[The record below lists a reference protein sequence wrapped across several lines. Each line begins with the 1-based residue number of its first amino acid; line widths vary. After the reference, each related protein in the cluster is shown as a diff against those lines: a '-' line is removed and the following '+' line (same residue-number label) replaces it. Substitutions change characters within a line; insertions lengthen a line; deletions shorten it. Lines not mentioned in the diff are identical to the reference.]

1 MMLFDPPT
9 TTDAA
14 GRRAQTEL
22 IGTVSVVKFFDP
34 DTGAI
39 IAKLRSGEDIK
50 GEAMEGEVVPGTRCR
65 FLGRWENHYRWGWQ
79 FAFETV
85 LQDTPHEKEGVVR
98 YLMANARGVGKATAE
113 RLWDAYGTAAVE
125 TLRSDPGS
133 IADAK
138 IMSADTAEFAAAD
151 LESLVGLERTKIDL
165 FTIFSGRGFPRRTIT
180 ACIEEWG
187 AKSPA
192 KIRRDPFKLLLAG
205 IAGAGFKRCDKMYLE
220 FGHPPGRMKRQV
232 LAVWDYLRSDSSGHT
247 WHQRGAVKRALWQA
261 VGDLSNPEKTFE
273 VGVRRGIIATT
284 QDTLWIA
291 ERKKAHNEIRLAHA
305 ISFLQRWDHDDLK
318 WPAAKDLA
326 DISDHQR
333 EKIGDCLQSTV
344 GILGGSPGVGK
355 TYAAARIIKWIASRH
370 SSDSVAVCA
379 PTGKA
384 AVRITEALSG
394 YGCKIKATTIHKLLE
409 IGRNGHDGN
418 GWGFQRNRGNPL
430 KQMFVFTDE
439 SSMVD
444 CSLMADLLDA
454 CEIGTHVLLIGDPYQ
469 LPPVG
474 HGAPLRDLI
483 DSGKVPCGILSEIQ
497 RNAGAIVRACAAIKD
512 GKPFE
517 TFPRFNPERGE
528 NLQVIEAETPN
539 QQIDALRAILRGIK
553 ANGNHDPAW
562 DCQVIVAVNEK
573 SDIGRKQLNTLIQ
586 RILNPLP
593 ADASEADAAAKYR
606 VGDKLICLR
615 NALLGLLTPRNQLGN
630 EDFADKTEEASNS
643 KPAAAPPAASH
654 GKLTDWTD
662 KRDDTGFVL
671 TTYVAN
677 GEIGEVLVVDAK
689 MMVARFDAPDRIV
702 RVPVGKKAAKEDGVG
717 SGGGESGGESGDFD
731 LAYAVTV
738 HKYQGSESPIII
750 VMIDDAAG
758 MVAGREWVYTAISR
772 AKTHCFLIG
781 KRATLEKQCRRV
793 QLAKRKTFLK
803 ERLQGVEP

>member
-1 MMLFDPPT
+1 MMLFDPPAA
-9 TTDAA
+9 DA
-14 GRRAQTEL
+14 RRTQTEL
-22 IGTVSVVKFFDP
+22 IGTVAVVRFFDP

-50 GEAMEGEVVPGTRCR
+50 GEAMEGEVVPGARCR

-85 LQDTPHEKEGVVR
+85 LQDAPHEREGIVR

-113 RLWDAYGTAAVE
+113 KLWDAYGTAAVE
-125 TLRSDPGS
+125 ILRSDPAS
-133 IADAK
+133 IADAS
-138 IMSADTAEFAAAD
+138 IMSADAAESAATD
-151 LESLVGLERTKIDL
+151 LEALVGLERTKIDL
-165 FTIFSGRGFPRRTIT
+165 FTIFSGRGFPRRTLT

-187 AKSPA
+187 AKAPA

-205 IAGAGFKRCDKMYLE
+205 ITGAGFKRCDKMYIE

-232 LAVWDYLRSDSSGHT
+232 LAVWDYLRNDSSGHT

-261 VGDLSNPEKTFE
+261 VGDLSNPEKAFE
-273 VGVRRGIIATT
+273 VGVRRGIIANT

-291 ERKKAHNEIRLAHA
+291 ERKKAHNETRLAHA
-305 ISFLQRWDHDDLK
+305 IAFLQRWDHDDLK
-318 WPAAKDLA
+318 WPAAVNLA
-326 DISDHQR
+326 DISEHQR
-333 EKIGDCLQSTV
+333 DKIGDCLQSTV
-344 GILGGSPGVGK
+344 GILGGSPGTGK
-355 TYAAARIIKWIASRH
+355 SFSAARIIKWIASRY

-384 AVRITEALSG
+384 AVRITEALAG
-394 YGCKIKATTIHKLLE
+394 YGCHIKATTIHKLLE
-409 IGRNGHDGN
+409 IGRNGHDGR
-418 GWGFQRNRGNPL
+418 GWGFQRNRHNRL
-430 KQMFVFTDE
+430 KQMFLFVDECSMIDTD
-439 SSMVD
+439 
-444 CSLMADLLDA
+444 LAADLFDA

-517 TFPRFNPERGE
+517 TFPKFCPERGE
-528 NLQVIEAETPN
+528 NLQIIEAETPN

-562 DCQVIVAVNEK
+562 DCQVIVSVNEK
-573 SDIGRKQLNTLIQ
+573 SDIGRKQLNPLIQ

-615 NALLGLLTPRNQLGN
+615 NALLGLLTPRKQFGN
-630 EDFADKTEEASNS
+630 EECADKTPEASNG
-643 KPAAAPPAASH
+643 KPPAA
-654 GKLTDWTD
+654 GKLADWTD
-662 KRDDTGFVL
+662 KRDDTDFVL

-689 MMVARFDAPDRIV
+689 MMVARFEAPDRIV
-702 RVPVGKKAAKEDGVG
+702 RVPVGKKAAKEEGVG
-717 SGGGESGGESGDFD
+717 NGGGGGETGGESGDFD
-731 LAYAVTV
+731 LAYAITG
-738 HKYQGSESPIII
+738 HKSQGSEWPIII
-750 VMIDDAAG
+750 AMIDDAAG
-758 MVAGREWVYTAISR
+758 MVAGREWVYTVISR
-772 AKTHCFLIG
+772 AKLHCFLVG
-781 KRATLEKQCRRV
+781 KRATLDKQCRRV
-793 QLAKRKTFLK
+793 QLAKRKTFLR
-803 ERLQGVEP
+803 ERLQGLEI